1 MIIERMDRVS
11 ANLQREEG
19 FSSHA
24 YQDHLGV
31 WTIGFGRNVDK
42 ENGGPGITHE
52 EGQILLLHDIQRVA
66 SELVKKQPWVL
77 ELDLDRRE
85 CLVEISFQL
94 GYPRFAKFK
103 KMLAALKAGQFAVA
117 AAELIA
123 SRYHKQT
130 PARVERYAARLR
142 G

>member
-1 MIIERMDRVS
+1 MIVERMDRVS
-11 ANLQREEG
+11 ANLQQEEG
-19 FSSHA
+19 FSGHA

-66 SELVKKQPWVL
+66 NELSKRLPWVG

-94 GYPRFAKFK
+94 GWPRLSKFK
-103 KMLAALKAGQFAVA
+103 KMLAALKAGDWPE
-117 AAELIA
+117 AAEQLLD
-123 SRYHKQT
+123 SRYAKQT
-130 PARVERYAARLR
+130 PERVARYAARLR